1 MPQGFRSSLG
11 FGTCEICDIITT
23 WAALAVQVYRKD
35 DDMIIINDT
44 HLSVNRVSG
53 TTPQKA
59 LDRALLL

>member
-1 MPQGFRSSLG
+1 
-11 FGTCEICDIITT
+11 
-23 WAALAVQVYRKD
+23 
-35 DDMIIINDT
+35 MIIINDT